1 MVKRKI
7 VEIDEKKCN
16 GCGLCI
22 PNCHEGAL
30 QIIGGK
36 ARLVKDIYCDGLG
49 NCLGHCPQNA
59 IHIVEKNVPAFDFE
73 MTNLHLEK
81 LGRKKLGANPLEGR
95 KAPYSCPGAAIREF
109 KHKGATIGEQ
119 PSALGQWPVQLALL
133 PAEAPFFKDSSLL
146 VCADCVPFACANFH
160 QKLLE
165 RKSLVIGCPKLDD
178 IGSYQEKLTEIF
190 NANRIRDITVAIM
203 EVPCC
208 HGLYAAVE
216 RALADSKKKIPLEK
230 RIVSVSGGWGKRYK

>member
-1 MVKRKI
+1 MSEYMAKRKI

-30 QIIGGK
+30 KIVDGK
-36 ARLVKDIYCDGLG
+36 AKLVDSVYCDGLG
-49 NCLGHCPQNA
+49 NCLGHCPQEA
-59 IHIVEKNVPAFDFE
+59 IRIVEKNVPVFDFE
-73 MTNLHLEK
+73 KTNLRLEK
-81 LGRKKLGANPLEGR
+81 LGRKKLGANPLEE
-95 KAPYSCPGAAIREF
+95 KKVPCACPGAALREL
-109 KHKGATIGEQ
+109 KHKGENK
-119 PSALGQWPVQLALL
+119 SALGQWPVQLALL

-160 QKLLE
+160 QQLLE
-165 RKSLVIGCPKLDD
+165 GHSLAIGCPKLDD
-178 IGSYQEKLTEIF
+178 IGNYQKKLKEIF
-190 NANRIRDITVAIM
+190 KANRIRKVTVAVM

-216 RALADSKKKIPLEK
+216 SALKDSKSKTPLEK
-230 RIVSVSGGWGKRYK
+230 KVVGISGKVL